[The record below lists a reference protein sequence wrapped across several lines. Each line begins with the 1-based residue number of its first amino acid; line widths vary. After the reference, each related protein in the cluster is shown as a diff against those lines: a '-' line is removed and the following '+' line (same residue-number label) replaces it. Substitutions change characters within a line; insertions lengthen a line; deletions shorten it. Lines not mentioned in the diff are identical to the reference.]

1 MIRLANTLSKINNCN
16 SIITQNQSK
25 EAEHI
30 SFNQR
35 ASKYYRSLCEWFG
48 IEDCINS
55 QIWFF
60 GTFGI
65 SIFMVVAIYMISEI
79 CFGF

>member
-1 MIRLANTLSKINNCN
+1 MANTLSKINNCN

-25 EAEHI
+25 ESEHI
-30 SFNQR
+30 SFKQD
-35 ASKYYRSLCEWFG
+35 ALKSYRSLCEWFG
-48 IEDCINS
+48 IEGCINS

-65 SIFMVVAIYMISEI
+65 AIAMLFTTYLIAGL
-79 CFGF
+79 FYGF

>member
-1 MIRLANTLSKINNCN
+1 MKNTLSKINNCN
-16 SIITQNQSK
+16 SIITQNHSK
-25 EAEHI
+25 ESEHI
-30 SFNQR
+30 SFNQDV
-35 ASKYYRSLCEWFG
+35 SKSYRSLCEWFG

-65 SIFMVVAIYMISEI
+65 AIMILLATYLISESLYR
-79 CFGF
+79 F

>member
-1 MIRLANTLSKINNCN
+1 MANTYLKNPN
-16 SIITQNQSK
+16 
-25 EAEHI
+25 
-30 SFNQR
+30 
-35 ASKYYRSLCEWFG
+35 SKYILPHLTKKEKMNVTIKTTLNKRYNVICEWFG
-48 IEDCINS
+48 IDSCITS

-65 SIFMVVAIYMISEI
+65 SIFMIVATYVISGI

>member
-1 MIRLANTLSKINNCN
+1 M
-16 SIITQNQSK
+16 

-48 IEDCINS
+48 IEECINS

-65 SIFMVVAIYMISEI
+65 SIFMVVATYMISGI
-79 CFGF
+79 CLGF

>member
-1 MIRLANTLSKINNCN
+1 MANTLSKINNCN

-25 EAEHI
+25 ESEHI
-30 SFNQR
+30 SFKQD
-35 ASKYYRSLCEWFG
+35 ALKSYRSLCEWFG

-65 SIFMVVAIYMISEI
+65 AIMMLLTTYLTIESLY
-79 CFGF
+79 GF